1 MLKRVLIANRGEIA
15 LRVRRACRE
24 AGIETVSV
32 YSQADAEA
40 LHVQLA
46 TRSVCIG
53 PPRAADSYLNP
64 TALLSAAIATGC
76 DGLHP
81 GYGFLSENPEF
92 ADACAENGITFIGPS
107 GDAIR
112 KAGSKSAAR
121 DLMRA
126 AGVPVTPGSD
136 GPVASVEDAL
146 AAAESVGYP
155 VLLKAS
161 AGGGGRGI
169 RRCDRPEDLSAA
181 FAEAKAEAQACFG
194 NDEMYLE
201 KLVLRPRHI
210 EFQVLADRYGN
221 VIHLGDRDCSIQ
233 RRNQKLIEEA
243 PARCL
248 TPELREEMG
257 RAAVKAAQAVR
268 YEGAGTVEF
277 LLDSDGQ
284 HFYFMEMN
292 TRIQVEHGIT
302 EMITGVDLVRQQL
315 RIASGLPLDL
325 TQEDVTLTGNV
336 HQTFKKDKD
345 YINPSETTT
354 GYVEKEG
361 RLVAAPAVSPTAMK
375 GFSDIWA
382 SAENVSHWD
391 IGLAGSAL
399 IEKPENRDMV
409 YKPTR
414 LANSKVVP
422 AMAGWQFYNH
432 NGLMDIKGNVS
443 GHSAF
448 LSRFTDASELVCVT
462 LLANKEGV
470 DLTNLGRRIA
480 AAFDSDKM
488 GTGAN
493 DNLLYTYE
501 SQFSVPE
508 TMTRIEQTLHT
519 MGVPVF
525 AKFDH
530 GKNAEEVGLQLL
542 PNQVIVFGSP
552 KVGTKLMQDNPS
564 ISIELPLKIS
574 VWEDKNGSVWATFP
588 QMRTMAAE
596 YGLEAEPV
604 IGKMQELLEKIV
616 IKGAS
621 VY

>member
-64 TALLSAAIATGC
+64 QALLSAAIATGC

-136 GPVASVEDAL
+136 GPVSSVEDAL
-146 AAAESVGYP
+146 AVAETVGYP

-169 RRCDRPEDLSAA
+169 RRCDSAQDLPDAYAA
-181 FAEAKAEAQACFG
+181 AKAEANACFG

-201 KLVLRPRHI
+201 KLVLEPRHI
-210 EFQVLADRYGN
+210 EFQILADRQGH

-257 RAAVKAAQAVR
+257 RAAVKAAQAVH

-292 TRIQVEHGIT
+292 TRIQVEHPVTEAVTGI
-302 EMITGVDLVRQQL
+302 DLIKEQIK
-315 RIASGLPLDL
+315 IAAGEPLGFS
-325 TQEDVTLTGNV
+325 QEDVVIRG
-336 HQTFKKDKD
+336 HAIECR
-345 YINPSETTT
+345 IN
-354 GYVEKEG
+354 
-361 RLVAAPAVSPTAMK
+361 
-375 GFSDIWA
+375 
-382 SAENVSHWD
+382 AENPEKHFMPSPGTITELHLPGGKGVRIDTHIYNGYKVPPNYDSMLLKLISYD
-391 IGLAGSAL
+391 SDREGAMAKMRSAL
-399 IEKPENRDMV
+399 GE
-409 YKPTR
+409 
-414 LANSKVVP
+414 
-422 AMAGWQFYNH
+422 
-432 NGLMDIKGNVS
+432 
-443 GHSAF
+443 
-448 LSRFTDASELVCVT
+448 
-462 LLANKEGV
+462 
-470 DLTNLGRRIA
+470 
-480 AAFDSDKM
+480 
-488 GTGAN
+488 
-493 DNLLYTYE
+493 
-501 SQFSVPE
+501 
-508 TMTRIEQTLHT
+508 
-519 MGVPVF
+519 
-525 AKFDH
+525 
-530 GKNAEEVGLQLL
+530 
-542 PNQVIVFGSP
+542 
-552 KVGTKLMQDNPS
+552 
-564 ISIELPLKIS
+564 
-574 VWEDKNGSVWATFP
+574 
-588 QMRTMAAE
+588 
-596 YGLEAEPV
+596 
-604 IGKMQELLEKIV
+604 IV
-616 IKGAS
+616 IEGIDTNVDFQYEILNSEAYQKGS
-621 VY
+621 IDTDFIPKEFPSYCR